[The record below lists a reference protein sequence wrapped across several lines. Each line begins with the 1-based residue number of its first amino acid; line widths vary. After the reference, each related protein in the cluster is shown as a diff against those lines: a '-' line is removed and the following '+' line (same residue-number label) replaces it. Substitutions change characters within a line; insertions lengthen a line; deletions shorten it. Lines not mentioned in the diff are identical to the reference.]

1 MRINT
6 PFIQGDFTI
15 DYQGVAKD
23 QFLAD
28 KKLGVCQQEVN
39 FLSANS
45 QLLVNK
51 ELIFCICCGLRSRGI

>member
-28 KKLGVCQQEVN
+28 KKLGVVDKKLTSRRQTPN
-39 FLSANS
+39 FL
-45 QLLVNK
+45 
-51 ELIFCICCGLRSRGI
+51 